1 MSAITTRKMT
11 VAEYLAWG
19 ERPENAELSTELVD
33 GEVIEMPPAGRKHGI
48 ICSRIGRLVD
58 EYFDLN
64 GPGFV
69 AGNDSGLIV
78 AIDSV
83 RGVDVA
89 AFLGDP
95 DEDDDVGYGVR
106 MPVLC
111 VEVVSPSDRPSQ
123 LQKCVTQYH
132 AAGVP
137 LVWVVQ
143 PKDQA
148 VMVHRKGQTVEYL
161 EGDAELTGGPELPGF
176 ACRVSAFF
184 TRAQRAQP

>member
-19 ERPENAELSTELVD
+19 ERPENAEFRTELGD
-33 GEVIEMPPAGRKHGI
+33 GEVIDMPPVGRKHGI

-58 EYFDLN
+58 EHFDLH

-95 DEDDDVGYGVR
+95 DENDEVGYGVR

-111 VEVVSPSDRPSQ
+111 VEVVSPSDRPAQ
-123 LQKCVTQYH
+123 LQKRVTQYH

-148 VMVHRKGQTVEYL
+148 VTVHRRGQTVEYL
-161 EGDAELTGGPELPGF
+161 EGDAELTGGLDLPGF
-176 ACRVSAFF
+176 SCRVSAFF
-184 TRAQRAQP
+184 SRSKRAQP